1 MVAPHPQPA
10 ASLSVRLHSPP
21 ALAFPRRLPF
31 HPPLSSLSSLSS
43 PHPSSVR
50 RGSLSFSSIL
60 LLHLLRPPFS
70 GSRRVAASVGL
81 HKLVVLP
88 PLLLLSPPLLVPMRE
103 KIRSECES
111 VSHSHS
117 LRLINQTAFL
127 KLPKMAGLFSFSL
140 HSSLSRAVQRSLNA
154 ILASCLRLASRRV
167 LDGYPSIQNDNP
179 TTNVKMQASVV
190 ISRS

>member
-1 MVAPHPQPA
+1 MAPHPQPA

-88 PLLLLSPPLLVPMRE
+88 PLLLLSPPPPRADAGENSLRMRKRFSLSLSPSHKSNGVSEIAENGRPLLLLSTLLPEPGRSTF
-103 KIRSECES
+103 SEC
-111 VSHSHS
+111 H
-117 LRLINQTAFL
+117 F
-127 KLPKMAGLFSFSL
+127 GLMS
-140 HSSLSRAVQRSLNA
+140 
-154 ILASCLRLASRRV
+154 ASRVSASFGR
-167 LDGYPSIQNDNP
+167 LSIDP
-179 TTNVKMQASVV
+179 E
-190 ISRS
+190 